1 MPADDDHCAALVR
14 DSDRDRYLAT
24 LFAPAMHRD
33 ALFALY
39 AFNAELARMR
49 DLAREPMPGELRLQW
64 WREALAGERDGEAA
78 AHPVAAALV
87 ETLKRSGLTADA
99 LLGVIDARSFD
110 LYDEPM
116 QTFAQLESYGERVN
130 GTIFD
135 YALRLLAPDA
145 NATYAEVAKHAGRA
159 HTYAKVIADLPNH
172 LARGQLYLPLQE
184 LEHHG
189 VTRDDVRAGRAEQ
202 GLRIV
207 VAELAVRA
215 RAHLLAVAG
224 AARTNIPQGALPA
237 ILSLAPLRPWL
248 TLMDRPDYQP
258 LQPPKIALW
267 LRQLRIWRAAKSP
280 ARLGYRISLFGGD

>member
-1 MPADDDHCAALVR
+1 MPADDDYCAALVR
-14 DSDRDRYLAT
+14 DVDRDRYLAT
-24 LFAPAMHRD
+24 LFAPATHRD

-39 AFNAELARMR
+39 AVNAEIARIR
-49 DLAREPMPGELRLQW
+49 DVAREPMPGELRLQW

-78 AHPVAAALV
+78 ANPLAAALMQTV
-87 ETLKRSGLTADA
+87 ERFGLPADA
-99 LLGVIDARSFD
+99 LFGLIDARSFD

-116 QTFAQLESYGERVN
+116 QTFAQLESYAERVN

-135 YALRLLAPDA
+135 YALRLLAPNA
-145 NATYAEVAKHAGRA
+145 NANYAEVAKHAGCA
-159 HTYAKVIADLPNH
+159 LTYAKVIADLPNN

-184 LEHHG
+184 IEHHG

-215 RAHLLAVAG
+215 RAHLLAAADV
-224 AARTNIPQGALPA
+224 ARTDMPEGALPA

-258 LQPPKIALW
+258 LRPPKIAPW

-280 ARLGYRISLFGGD
+280 ARIGYRISLFGGD